1 MKSRFF
7 MLLLGVLAIPAVV
20 RAQIPT
26 LDIPGTIQAA
36 TEVGNTLNN
45 VKESITQVEQY
56 QKTMSAI
63 GTAKK
68 TVTEFITNQK
78 EKLQEKMEKIQEYKE
93 RVEEYKVKA
102 EAYKAEIEDRVNQAK
117 EKIDEVKDT
126 VNEVKDTV
134 TSTVDEAKDKINEVK
149 DQAESIKGQVSDVI
163 DAAKSKVAS
172 AKEQMDEACADPES
186 EACTQATEAY
196 TELENAQAEMES
208 ACSDPESEAC
218 MQATGVYNRA
228 DVAVGTANQDASTV
242 NVQTGELNVASTQTT
257 ATAGMAAEIVD
268 TPVAQPSRQPIAG
281 IVSSTAEATSGIEA
295 TAVSAQA
302 GTAAAAQKV
311 QSAAQAVEAAGST
324 KAVSSA
330 AVGSAAVKTDATV
343 ATKVSPVKATAVTA
357 QTSTAATA
365 QKVQSAAQAVEAAGS
380 TKAVSSAAAGSTAVK
395 TDATVATKVSPAKAT
410 AATAIPAR
418 TGTAAA
424 VKTVSSQTVPLKA
437 ATEAVSVSGQSIKQD
452 ANTAVESIVP
462 TKSLN
467 AAPTVQ
473 RPTRATFKTSFGYG
487 RIRQVYPLAFA
498 SLSLDIG
505 ESQGG
510 VTANN
515 VLVVPEAVSLECDNL
530 NFEDAA
536 EDGNMDKCLRQLND
550 KALSKVSNETSKTE
564 IVDAEKALNNGL
576 AEYMAAA
583 YFEAMNIYNE
593 SITFKNNVIDP
604 AITAE
609 VPDVQTAWKYSLD
622 VSTSM
627 GTRINALSRMW
638 ARSLTMKTYKLYQEK
653 GLRTE

>member
-1 MKSRFF
+1 MKSRFLMF
-7 MLLLGVLAIPAVV
+7 LLGMLAIPAVV

-26 LDIPGTIQAA
+26 LDIPGTIQDA

-93 RVEEYKVKA
+93 RVEEYKAKA

-126 VNEVKDTV
+126 V
-134 TSTVDEAKDKINEVK
+134 DEARDKINEVK

-196 TELENAQAEMES
+196 TELENAQAEMED

-218 MQATGVYNRA
+218 KQVTEAYNQAV
-228 DVAVGTANQDASTV
+228 TALDAKEQAKNSA
-242 NVQTGELNVASTQTT
+242 VASAQAI
-257 ATAGMAAEIVD
+257 ATAGTAAEIVD
-268 TPVAQPSRQPIAG
+268 TPVAQPSRQLIAG
-281 IVSSTAEATSGIEA
+281 IVSSTAETTSGIEA
-295 TAVSAQA
+295 TAASAQA
-302 GTAAAAQKV
+302 GTAATAQKV
-311 QSAAQAVEAAGST
+311 QSAAQTVEAAGST

-330 AVGSAAVKTDATV
+330 AVGSAAVKTDAAV
-343 ATKVSPVKATAVTA
+343 ATTT
-357 QTSTAATA
+357 
-365 QKVQSAAQAVEAAGS
+365 
-380 TKAVSSAAAGSTAVK
+380 
-395 TDATVATKVSPAKAT
+395 SPAKAT
-410 AATAIPAR
+410 AVTAIPAR

-424 VKTVSSQTVPLKA
+424 VKTVSPQTMTLKA
-437 ATEAVSVSGQSIKQD
+437 ATEAVSAAGQSVKQD

-467 AAPTVQ
+467 AAPAVQ

-550 KALSKVSNETSKTE
+550 KALSKVSDETSKTE

>member
-126 VNEVKDTV
+126 V
-134 TSTVDEAKDKINEVK
+134 DEARDKINEVK

-311 QSAAQAVEAAGST
+311 QSV
-324 KAVSSA
+324 
-330 AVGSAAVKTDATV
+330 
-343 ATKVSPVKATAVTA
+343 
-357 QTSTAATA
+357 
-365 QKVQSAAQAVEAAGS
+365 AQAVEAAGS

-395 TDATVATKVSPAKAT
+395 TDATVTTKVSPAKAT

-467 AAPTVQ
+467 AAPAVQ

-550 KALSKVSNETSKTE
+550 KALSKVSDETSKTE

>member
-1 MKSRFF
+1 MF
-7 MLLLGVLAIPAVV
+7 LLGMLAIPAVV

-126 VNEVKDTV
+126 V
-134 TSTVDEAKDKINEVK
+134 DEARDKINEVK

-196 TELENAQAEMES
+196 TELENAQAEMED

-218 MQATGVYNRA
+218 KQVTEAYNQAV
-228 DVAVGTANQDASTV
+228 TALDAKEQAKNSA
-242 NVQTGELNVASTQTT
+242 VASAQAI
-257 ATAGMAAEIVD
+257 ATAGTAAEIVD
-268 TPVAQPSRQPIAG
+268 TPVAQPSRQLIAG
-281 IVSSTAEATSGIEA
+281 IVSSTAETTSGIEA
-295 TAVSAQA
+295 TAASAQA
-302 GTAAAAQKV
+302 GTAATAQKV

-330 AVGSAAVKTDATV
+330 AVGSAAVKTDAAV
-343 ATKVSPVKATAVTA
+343 ATTT
-357 QTSTAATA
+357 
-365 QKVQSAAQAVEAAGS
+365 
-380 TKAVSSAAAGSTAVK
+380 
-395 TDATVATKVSPAKAT
+395 SPAKAT
-410 AATAIPAR
+410 AVTAIPAR

-424 VKTVSSQTVPLKA
+424 VKTVSPQTMPLKA
-437 ATEAVSVSGQSIKQD
+437 ATEAVSAAGQSVKQD

-467 AAPTVQ
+467 AAPAVQ

-550 KALSKVSNETSKTE
+550 KALSKVSDETSKTE

>member
-117 EKIDEVKDT
+117 EKIDEVKD
-126 VNEVKDTV
+126 
-134 TSTVDEAKDKINEVK
+134 TVDEAKDKINEVK

-330 AVGSAAVKTDATV
+330 AAGSAAVKTDAAVT
-343 ATKVSPVKATAVTA
+343 TKVSPVKATAV
-357 QTSTAATA
+357 S
-365 QKVQSAAQAVEAAGS
+365 
-380 TKAVSSAAAGSTAVK
+380 
-395 TDATVATKVSPAKAT
+395 
-410 AATAIPAR
+410 AR

-424 VKTVSSQTVPLKA
+424 VKTVSPQTMPLKA

-467 AAPTVQ
+467 AAPAVQ

-550 KALSKVSNETSKTE
+550 KALSKVSDETSKTE

>member
-1 MKSRFF
+1 MKSRFLMF
-7 MLLLGVLAIPAVV
+7 LLGMLAIPAVV

-93 RVEEYKVKA
+93 RVEEYEVKA

-126 VNEVKDTV
+126 V
-134 TSTVDEAKDKINEVK
+134 DEARDKINEVK

-196 TELENAQAEMES
+196 TELENAQAEMED

-218 MQATGVYNRA
+218 KQVTEAYNQAV
-228 DVAVGTANQDASTV
+228 TALDAKEQAKNSA
-242 NVQTGELNVASTQTT
+242 VASAQAI
-257 ATAGMAAEIVD
+257 ATAGTAAEIVD
-268 TPVAQPSRQPIAG
+268 TPVAQPSRQLIAG
-281 IVSSTAEATSGIEA
+281 IVSSTAETTSGIEA
-295 TAVSAQA
+295 TAASAQA
-302 GTAAAAQKV
+302 GTAATAQKV
-311 QSAAQAVEAAGST
+311 QSAAQTVEAAGST

-330 AVGSAAVKTDATV
+330 AVGSAAVKTDAAV
-343 ATKVSPVKATAVTA
+343 ATTT
-357 QTSTAATA
+357 
-365 QKVQSAAQAVEAAGS
+365 
-380 TKAVSSAAAGSTAVK
+380 
-395 TDATVATKVSPAKAT
+395 SPAKAT
-410 AATAIPAR
+410 AVTAIPAR

-424 VKTVSSQTVPLKA
+424 VKTVSPQTMPLKA
-437 ATEAVSVSGQSIKQD
+437 ATEAVSAAGQSVKQD

-467 AAPTVQ
+467 AAPAVQ

-550 KALSKVSNETSKTE
+550 KALSKVSDETSKTE

>member
-1 MKSRFF
+1 MRSRFL
-7 MLLLGVLAIPAVV
+7 MLLLGMLLVPAVS

-26 LDIPGTIQAA
+26 ADIPGTIQAA

-68 TVTEFITNQK
+68 TVTEFITDQK

-93 RVEEYKVKA
+93 RVEEYKAKA
-102 EAYKAEIEDRVNQAK
+102 EAYKAEIEDRVNKAK

-149 DQAESIKGQVSDVI
+149 DQAESIKGQVTGAIS
-163 DAAKSKVAS
+163 AAKDKVAG

-186 EACTQATEAY
+186 EACKQATEAY
-196 TELENAQAEMES
+196 TELESAQAEIES

-218 MQATGVYNRA
+218 LQAAGVYNQA
-228 DVAVGTANQDASTV
+228 DVAVGAANQVVSAV
-242 NVQTGELNVASTQTT
+242 NAQAGGSVVSSAQ
-257 ATAGMAAEIVD
+257 ATAAVGTAAGIVD
-268 TPVAQPSRQPIAG
+268 ALVVKPSRQPIAG
-281 IVSSTAEATSGIEA
+281 TVAAIAEKAKMTSAATDVSETSAQTAASSTAQHEAVSAAKAAVAADMASKADSAAGKTTATSAISAVKAASAQPLESAA
-295 TAVSAQA
+295 TAKAVPAVSQAKAVGTAAKAVSAQ
-302 GTAAAAQKV
+302 TAPL
-311 QSAAQAVEAAGST
+311 
-324 KAVSSA
+324 KAVS
-330 AVGSAAVKTDATV
+330 
-343 ATKVSPVKATAVTA
+343 
-357 QTSTAATA
+357 
-365 QKVQSAAQAVEAAGS
+365 
-380 TKAVSSAAAGSTAVK
+380 
-395 TDATVATKVSPAKAT
+395 
-410 AATAIPAR
+410 
-418 TGTAAA
+418 
-424 VKTVSSQTVPLKA
+424 
-437 ATEAVSVSGQSIKQD
+437 GQNIKQD
-452 ANTAVESIVP
+452 ANTAVEAVSP
-462 TKSLN
+462 TAPLK
-467 AAPTVQ
+467 AAPAVQ
-473 RPTRATFKTSFGYG
+473 RPTRATFKTSSGYG
-487 RIRQVYPLAFA
+487 FAHQTFPLAFA

-515 VLVVPEAVSLECDNL
+515 VLVVPESISLECNL

-536 EDGNMDKCLRQLND
+536 EDGQMDACLRSINT
-550 KALSKVSNETSKTE
+550 KALSRVSEDVSKVE
-564 IVDAEKALNNGL
+564 IEDAEKALTNGL

-609 VPDVQTAWKYSLD
+609 VSDVQTAWKYALD

-627 GTRINALSRMW
+627 GTRINDLSRLW
-638 ARSLTMKTYKLYQEK
+638 SRSLATEAYRLYKEK
-653 GLRTE
+653 GLQTK

>member
-1 MKSRFF
+1 MRSRFL
-7 MLLLGVLAIPAVV
+7 MLLLGMLLVPAVS

-26 LDIPGTIQAA
+26 ADIPGTIQAA

-68 TVTEFITNQK
+68 TVTEFITDQK

-93 RVEEYKVKA
+93 RVEEYKAKA

-149 DQAESIKGQVSDVI
+149 DQAESIKGQVTGAIS
-163 DAAKSKVAS
+163 AAKDKVAG

-186 EACTQATEAY
+186 EACKQATEAY
-196 TELENAQAEMES
+196 NQAVTALDAKEQTENSAVASAQA
-208 ACSDPESEAC
+208 AA
-218 MQATGVYNRA
+218 A
-228 DVAVGTANQDASTV
+228 
-242 NVQTGELNVASTQTT
+242 
-257 ATAGMAAEIVD
+257 AGMAAEIVD
-268 TPVAQPSRQPIAG
+268 TPVTQPSRQPIAG
-281 IVSSTAEATSGIEA
+281 TVAAIAEKAKMTSAATDVSETSAQTAASSTAQHEAVSAAKAAVAADMASKADSAAGKTTATSAISAVKAASAQPLESAA
-295 TAVSAQA
+295 TAKAVSAVSQAKAVGTAAKAVSAQTA
-302 GTAAAAQKV
+302 TAKAVSAVSQAKAVGTAA
-311 QSAAQAVEAAGST
+311 
-324 KAVSSA
+324 KAVSAQTATAKAVPAVSQA
-330 AVGSAAVKTDATV
+330 KAVG
-343 ATKVSPVKATAVTA
+343 
-357 QTSTAATA
+357 TAA
-365 QKVQSAAQAVEAAGS
+365 
-380 TKAVSSAAAGSTAVK
+380 KAVSAQTA
-395 TDATVATKVSPAKAT
+395 
-410 AATAIPAR
+410 
-418 TGTAAA
+418 
-424 VKTVSSQTVPLKA
+424 PLKA
-437 ATEAVSVSGQSIKQD
+437 VSGQNIKQD
-452 ANTAVESIVP
+452 ANTAVEAVSP
-462 TKSLN
+462 TAPLK
-467 AAPTVQ
+467 AAPAVQ
-473 RPTRATFKTSFGYG
+473 RPTRATFKTSSGYG
-487 RIRQVYPLAFA
+487 FAHQTFPLAFA

-515 VLVVPEAVSLECDNL
+515 VLVVPESISLECNL

-536 EDGNMDKCLRQLND
+536 EDGQMDACLRSINT
-550 KALSKVSNETSKTE
+550 KALSRVSEDVSKVE
-564 IVDAEKALNNGL
+564 IEDAEKALTNGL

-609 VPDVQTAWKYSLD
+609 VSDVQTAWKYALD

-627 GTRINALSRMW
+627 GTRINDLSRLW
-638 ARSLTMKTYKLYQEK
+638 SRSLATEAYRLYKEK
-653 GLRTE
+653 GLQTK

>member
-1 MKSRFF
+1 

-126 VNEVKDTV
+126 V
-134 TSTVDEAKDKINEVK
+134 DEARDKVNEVK

-268 TPVAQPSRQPIAG
+268 TPVAQPSRRPIAG

-330 AVGSAAVKTDATV
+330 AVGSAAVKTDAAV
-343 ATKVSPVKATAVTA
+343 ATTA
-357 QTSTAATA
+357 
-365 QKVQSAAQAVEAAGS
+365 
-380 TKAVSSAAAGSTAVK
+380 
-395 TDATVATKVSPAKAT
+395 SPAKAT
-410 AATAIPAR
+410 AVTAIPAR

-424 VKTVSSQTVPLKA
+424 VKTVSPQTMPLKA
-437 ATEAVSVSGQSIKQD
+437 ATEAVSAAGQSVKQD

-467 AAPTVQ
+467 AAPAVQ

-515 VLVVPEAVSLECDNL
+515 ILVVPEAVSLECDNL

-550 KALSKVSNETSKTE
+550 KALSKVSDETSKTE

>member
-117 EKIDEVKDT
+117 EKIDEVKD
-126 VNEVKDTV
+126 
-134 TSTVDEAKDKINEVK
+134 TVDEAKDKINEVK

-330 AVGSAAVKTDATV
+330 AAGSAAVKTDAAVT
-343 ATKVSPVKATAVTA
+343 TKVSPVKATAV
-357 QTSTAATA
+357 S
-365 QKVQSAAQAVEAAGS
+365 
-380 TKAVSSAAAGSTAVK
+380 
-395 TDATVATKVSPAKAT
+395 
-410 AATAIPAR
+410 AR

-467 AAPTVQ
+467 AAPAVQ

-550 KALSKVSNETSKTE
+550 KALSKVSDETSKTE

>member
-1 MKSRFF
+1 MRSRFL
-7 MLLLGVLAIPAVV
+7 MLLLGMLLVPAVS

-26 LDIPGTIQAA
+26 ADIPGTIQAA

-68 TVTEFITNQK
+68 TVTEFITDQK

-93 RVEEYKVKA
+93 RVEEYKAKA

-149 DQAESIKGQVSDVI
+149 DQAESIKGQVTGAIS
-163 DAAKSKVAS
+163 AAKDKVAG

-186 EACTQATEAY
+186 EACKQATEAY
-196 TELENAQAEMES
+196 TELESAQAEIES

-218 MQATGVYNRA
+218 LQAAGVYNQA
-228 DVAVGTANQDASTV
+228 DVAVGAANQVVSAV
-242 NVQTGELNVASTQTT
+242 NAQAGGSVVSSAQ
-257 ATAGMAAEIVD
+257 ATAAVGTAAGIVD
-268 TPVAQPSRQPIAG
+268 ALVVKPSRQPITGAVAAASAAKASVVKAASAQPLESAATAKA
-281 IVSSTAEATSGIEA
+281 VSAVSQAKAVGTAAK
-295 TAVSAQA
+295 AVSAQTA
-302 GTAAAAQKV
+302 PLKAVPAVSRAKAVGTAA
-311 QSAAQAVEAAGST
+311 
-324 KAVSSA
+324 KAVS
-330 AVGSAAVKTDATV
+330 
-343 ATKVSPVKATAVTA
+343 A
-357 QTSTAATA
+357 QTAPL
-365 QKVQSAAQAVEAAGS
+365 
-380 TKAVSSAAAGSTAVK
+380 KAVSAVSQAKAVGAAAKAVSAQTA
-395 TDATVATKVSPAKAT
+395 
-410 AATAIPAR
+410 
-418 TGTAAA
+418 
-424 VKTVSSQTVPLKA
+424 PLKA
-437 ATEAVSVSGQSIKQD
+437 VSGQNIKQD
-452 ANTAVESIVP
+452 ANTAVEAVSP
-462 TKSLN
+462 TAPLK
-467 AAPTVQ
+467 AAPAVQ
-473 RPTRATFKTSFGYG
+473 RPTRATFKTSSGYG
-487 RIRQVYPLAFA
+487 FAHQTFPLAFA

-515 VLVVPEAVSLECDNL
+515 VLVVPESISLECNL

-536 EDGNMDKCLRQLND
+536 EDGQMDACLRSINT
-550 KALSKVSNETSKTE
+550 KALSRVSEDVSKVE
-564 IVDAEKALNNGL
+564 IEDAEKALTNGL

-609 VPDVQTAWKYSLD
+609 VSDVQTAWKYALD

-627 GTRINALSRMW
+627 GTRINDLSRLW
-638 ARSLTMKTYKLYQEK
+638 SRSLATEAYRLYKEK
-653 GLRTE
+653 GLQTK

>member
-1 MKSRFF
+1 MF
-7 MLLLGVLAIPAVV
+7 LLGMLAIPAIV

-26 LDIPGTIQAA
+26 LDVPGTIQAA

-93 RVEEYKVKA
+93 RVEEYKAKA

-126 VNEVKDTV
+126 V
-134 TSTVDEAKDKINEVK
+134 DEARDKINEVK

-196 TELENAQAEMES
+196 TELENTQAEMES

-330 AVGSAAVKTDATV
+330 A
-343 ATKVSPVKATAVTA
+343 
-357 QTSTAATA
+357 
-365 QKVQSAAQAVEAAGS
+365 
-380 TKAVSSAAAGSTAVK
+380 AGSTAVK
-395 TDATVATKVSPAKAT
+395 TDAAVATTASPAKAT
-410 AATAIPAR
+410 AVTAIPAR

-424 VKTVSSQTVPLKA
+424 VKTVSSQTMPLKA
-437 ATEAVSVSGQSIKQD
+437 ATEAVSAAGQSVKQD

-467 AAPTVQ
+467 AAPAVQ

-550 KALSKVSNETSKTE
+550 KALSKVSDETSKTE

>member
-1 MKSRFF
+1 

-302 GTAAAAQKV
+302 GTAA
-311 QSAAQAVEAAGST
+311 
-324 KAVSSA
+324 
-330 AVGSAAVKTDATV
+330 
-343 ATKVSPVKATAVTA
+343 
-357 QTSTAATA
+357 TA

-395 TDATVATKVSPAKAT
+395 TDATVTTKVSPAKAT

-467 AAPTVQ
+467 AAPAVQ

-550 KALSKVSNETSKTE
+550 KALSKVSDETSKTE

>member
-68 TVTEFITNQK
+68 TVTEFITDQK

-93 RVEEYKVKA
+93 RVEEYKAKA
-102 EAYKAEIEDRVNQAK
+102 EAYKAEIEDRVNKAK

-149 DQAESIKGQVSDVI
+149 DQAESIKGQVTGAIS
-163 DAAKSKVAS
+163 AAKDKVAG

-186 EACTQATEAY
+186 EACKQATEAY
-196 TELENAQAEMES
+196 NQAVTALDAKEQTENSAVASAQA
-208 ACSDPESEAC
+208 AA
-218 MQATGVYNRA
+218 A
-228 DVAVGTANQDASTV
+228 
-242 NVQTGELNVASTQTT
+242 
-257 ATAGMAAEIVD
+257 AGMAAEIVD
-268 TPVAQPSRQPIAG
+268 TPVTQPSRQPIAG
-281 IVSSTAEATSGIEA
+281 TVAAIAEKAKMTSAATDVSETSAQTAASSTAQHE
-295 TAVSAQA
+295 AVSAA
-302 GTAAAAQKV
+302 DAAVAADMASKAD
-311 QSAAQAVEAAGST
+311 SAAGKTTATSAISAVKAALTQAAESAAKTKDVSAVSQDVSASEQAV
-324 KAVSSA
+324 
-330 AVGSAAVKTDATV
+330 
-343 ATKVSPVKATAVTA
+343 
-357 QTSTAATA
+357 
-365 QKVQSAAQAVEAAGS
+365 
-380 TKAVSSAAAGSTAVK
+380 
-395 TDATVATKVSPAKAT
+395 
-410 AATAIPAR
+410 
-418 TGTAAA
+418 
-424 VKTVSSQTVPLKA
+424 
-437 ATEAVSVSGQSIKQD
+437 KQD
-452 ANTAVESIVP
+452 ANTAVEAVSP
-462 TKSLN
+462 TAPLK
-467 AAPTVQ
+467 AAPAVQ
-473 RPTRATFKTSFGYG
+473 RPTRATFKTSSGYG
-487 RIRQVYPLAFA
+487 FAHQTFPLAFA

-515 VLVVPEAVSLECDNL
+515 VLVVPESISLECNL

-536 EDGNMDKCLRQLND
+536 EDGQMDACLRSINT
-550 KALSKVSNETSKTE
+550 KALSRVSEDVSKVE
-564 IVDAEKALNNGL
+564 IEDAEKALTNGL

-609 VPDVQTAWKYSLD
+609 VPDVQTAWKYALD

-627 GTRINALSRMW
+627 GTRINDLSRLW
-638 ARSLTMKTYKLYQEK
+638 SRSLATEAYRMYKEK
-653 GLRTE
+653 GLQTK

>member
-126 VNEVKDTV
+126 V
-134 TSTVDEAKDKINEVK
+134 DEAKDKINEVK

-196 TELENAQAEMES
+196 TELENAQAEMED

-218 MQATGVYNRA
+218 KQVTEAYNQAV
-228 DVAVGTANQDASTV
+228 TALDAKEQAKNSA
-242 NVQTGELNVASTQTT
+242 VASAQAI
-257 ATAGMAAEIVD
+257 ATAGTAAEIVD
-268 TPVAQPSRQPIAG
+268 TPVAQPSRQLIAG
-281 IVSSTAEATSGIEA
+281 IVSSTAETTSGIEA
-295 TAVSAQA
+295 TAASAQA
-302 GTAAAAQKV
+302 GTAATAQKV

-330 AVGSAAVKTDATV
+330 AVGSAAVKTDAAV
-343 ATKVSPVKATAVTA
+343 ATTT
-357 QTSTAATA
+357 
-365 QKVQSAAQAVEAAGS
+365 
-380 TKAVSSAAAGSTAVK
+380 
-395 TDATVATKVSPAKAT
+395 SPAKAT
-410 AATAIPAR
+410 AVTAIPAR

-424 VKTVSSQTVPLKA
+424 VKTVSPQTMPLKA
-437 ATEAVSVSGQSIKQD
+437 ATEAVSAAGQSVKQD

-467 AAPTVQ
+467 AAPAVQ

-550 KALSKVSNETSKTE
+550 KALSKVSDETSKTE

>member
-126 VNEVKDTV
+126 V
-134 TSTVDEAKDKINEVK
+134 DEARDKINEVK
-149 DQAESIKGQVSDVI
+149 DQAESIKGQISDVI

-196 TELENAQAEMES
+196 TELENAQAEMER

-330 AVGSAAVKTDATV
+330 AVGSAAVKTDAAV
-343 ATKVSPVKATAVTA
+343 ATKVSPVKATAV
-357 QTSTAATA
+357 
-365 QKVQSAAQAVEAAGS
+365 
-380 TKAVSSAAAGSTAVK
+380 
-395 TDATVATKVSPAKAT
+395 
-410 AATAIPAR
+410 TAIPAR

-424 VKTVSSQTVPLKA
+424 VKTVSPQTMPLKA

-467 AAPTVQ
+467 AAPAVQ

-550 KALSKVSNETSKTE
+550 KALSKVSDETSKTE

>member
-302 GTAAAAQKV
+302 GTAA
-311 QSAAQAVEAAGST
+311 
-324 KAVSSA
+324 
-330 AVGSAAVKTDATV
+330 
-343 ATKVSPVKATAVTA
+343 
-357 QTSTAATA
+357 TA

-395 TDATVATKVSPAKAT
+395 TDATVTTKVSPAKAT

-467 AAPTVQ
+467 AAPAVQ

-550 KALSKVSNETSKTE
+550 KALSKVSDETSKTE

>member
-1 MKSRFF
+1 MRSRFL
-7 MLLLGVLAIPAVV
+7 MLLLGMLLVPAVS

-26 LDIPGTIQAA
+26 ADIPGTIQAA

-68 TVTEFITNQK
+68 TVTEFITDQK

-93 RVEEYKVKA
+93 RVEEYKAKA

-149 DQAESIKGQVSDVI
+149 DQAESIKGQVTGAIS
-163 DAAKSKVAS
+163 AAKDKVAG

-186 EACTQATEAY
+186 EACKQATEAY
-196 TELENAQAEMES
+196 TELESAQAEIES

-218 MQATGVYNRA
+218 LQAAGVYNQ
-228 DVAVGTANQDASTV
+228 AVTALDAKE
-242 NVQTGELNVASTQTT
+242 QTENSAVASAQ
-257 ATAGMAAEIVD
+257 AAAAAGMAAEIVD
-268 TPVAQPSRQPIAG
+268 TPVTQPSRQPIAG
-281 IVSSTAEATSGIEA
+281 TVAAIAEKAKMTSAATDVSETSAQTAASSTAQHEAVSAAKAAVAADMASKADSAAGKTTATSAISAVKAASAQPLESAA
-295 TAVSAQA
+295 TAKAVSAVSQAKAVGAAAKAVSAQ
-302 GTAAAAQKV
+302 TAPL
-311 QSAAQAVEAAGST
+311 
-324 KAVSSA
+324 KAVSAVSQA
-330 AVGSAAVKTDATV
+330 KAVGAAA
-343 ATKVSPVKATAVTA
+343 
-357 QTSTAATA
+357 
-365 QKVQSAAQAVEAAGS
+365 
-380 TKAVSSAAAGSTAVK
+380 KAVSAQTA
-395 TDATVATKVSPAKAT
+395 TAKA
-410 AATAIPAR
+410 
-418 TGTAAA
+418 
-424 VKTVSSQTVPLKA
+424 VP
-437 ATEAVSVSGQSIKQD
+437 GQNIKQD
-452 ANTAVESIVP
+452 ANTAVEAVSP
-462 TKSLN
+462 TAPLK
-467 AAPTVQ
+467 AAPAVQ
-473 RPTRATFKTSFGYG
+473 RPTRATFKTSSGYG
-487 RIRQVYPLAFA
+487 FAHQTFPLAFA

-515 VLVVPEAVSLECDNL
+515 VLVVPESISLECNL

-536 EDGNMDKCLRQLND
+536 EDGQMDACLRSINT
-550 KALSKVSNETSKTE
+550 KALSRVSEDVSKVE
-564 IVDAEKALNNGL
+564 IEDAEKALTNGL

-609 VPDVQTAWKYSLD
+609 VSDVQTAWKYALD

-627 GTRINALSRMW
+627 GTRINDLSRLW
-638 ARSLTMKTYKLYQEK
+638 SRSLATEAYRLYKEK
-653 GLRTE
+653 GLQTK

>member
-1 MKSRFF
+1 MRSRFL
-7 MLLLGVLAIPAVV
+7 MLLLGMLLVPAVS

-26 LDIPGTIQAA
+26 ADIPGTIQAA

-68 TVTEFITNQK
+68 TVTEFITDQK

-93 RVEEYKVKA
+93 RVEEYKAKA

-149 DQAESIKGQVSDVI
+149 DQAESIKGQVTGAIS
-163 DAAKSKVAS
+163 AAKDKVAG

-186 EACTQATEAY
+186 EACKQATEAY
-196 TELENAQAEMES
+196 TELESAQAEIES

-218 MQATGVYNRA
+218 LQAAGVYNQA
-228 DVAVGTANQDASTV
+228 DVAVGAANQVVSAV
-242 NVQTGELNVASTQTT
+242 NAQAGGSAVSSAQ
-257 ATAGMAAEIVD
+257 ATAAVGTAAGIVD
-268 TPVAQPSRQPIAG
+268 ALVVKPSRQPITGAVAAASAAKASVVKAASAQPLESAATAKA
-281 IVSSTAEATSGIEA
+281 VSAVSQAKAVSTAAK
-295 TAVSAQA
+295 AVSAQTA
-302 GTAAAAQKV
+302 PLKAVSAVSQAKAVGTAA
-311 QSAAQAVEAAGST
+311 
-324 KAVSSA
+324 KAVS
-330 AVGSAAVKTDATV
+330 
-343 ATKVSPVKATAVTA
+343 A
-357 QTSTAATA
+357 QTAPL
-365 QKVQSAAQAVEAAGS
+365 
-380 TKAVSSAAAGSTAVK
+380 KAVS
-395 TDATVATKVSPAKAT
+395 
-410 AATAIPAR
+410 
-418 TGTAAA
+418 
-424 VKTVSSQTVPLKA
+424 
-437 ATEAVSVSGQSIKQD
+437 GQNIKQD
-452 ANTAVESIVP
+452 ANTAVEAVSP
-462 TKSLN
+462 PAPLK
-467 AAPTVQ
+467 AAPAVQ
-473 RPTRATFKTSFGYG
+473 RPTRATFKTSSGYG
-487 RIRQVYPLAFA
+487 FAHQTFPLAFA

-515 VLVVPEAVSLECDNL
+515 VLVVPESISLECNL

-536 EDGNMDKCLRQLND
+536 EDGQMDACLRSINT
-550 KALSKVSNETSKTE
+550 KALSRVSEDVSKVE
-564 IVDAEKALNNGL
+564 IEDAEKALTNGL

-609 VPDVQTAWKYSLD
+609 VPDVQTAWKYALD

-627 GTRINALSRMW
+627 GTRINDLSRLW
-638 ARSLTMKTYKLYQEK
+638 SRSLATEAYRLYKEK
-653 GLRTE
+653 GLQTK

>member
-1 MKSRFF
+1 MRSRFL
-7 MLLLGVLAIPAVV
+7 MLLLGMLLVPAVS

-26 LDIPGTIQAA
+26 ADIPGTIQAA

-68 TVTEFITNQK
+68 TVTEFITDQK

-93 RVEEYKVKA
+93 RVEEYKAKA
-102 EAYKAEIEDRVNQAK
+102 EAYKAEIEDRVNKAK

-149 DQAESIKGQVSDVI
+149 DQAESIKGQVTGAIS
-163 DAAKSKVAS
+163 AAKDKVAG

-186 EACTQATEAY
+186 EACKQATEAY
-196 TELENAQAEMES
+196 NQAVTALDAKEQTENSAVASAQA
-208 ACSDPESEAC
+208 AA
-218 MQATGVYNRA
+218 A
-228 DVAVGTANQDASTV
+228 
-242 NVQTGELNVASTQTT
+242 
-257 ATAGMAAEIVD
+257 AGMAAEIVD
-268 TPVAQPSRQPIAG
+268 TPVTQPSRQPIAG
-281 IVSSTAEATSGIEA
+281 TVAAIAEKAKMTSAATDVSETSAQTAASSTAQHEAVSAAKAAVAADMASKADSAAGKTTATSAISAVKAASAQPLESAA
-295 TAVSAQA
+295 TAKAVPAVSQAKAVGTAAKAVSAQTA
-302 GTAAAAQKV
+302 PLKAVSAVSQAKAVGTAA
-311 QSAAQAVEAAGST
+311 
-324 KAVSSA
+324 KAVS
-330 AVGSAAVKTDATV
+330 
-343 ATKVSPVKATAVTA
+343 A
-357 QTSTAATA
+357 QTAPL
-365 QKVQSAAQAVEAAGS
+365 
-380 TKAVSSAAAGSTAVK
+380 KAVS
-395 TDATVATKVSPAKAT
+395 
-410 AATAIPAR
+410 
-418 TGTAAA
+418 
-424 VKTVSSQTVPLKA
+424 
-437 ATEAVSVSGQSIKQD
+437 GQNIKQD
-452 ANTAVESIVP
+452 ANTAVEAVSP
-462 TKSLN
+462 TAPLK
-467 AAPTVQ
+467 AAPAVQ
-473 RPTRATFKTSFGYG
+473 RPTRATFKTSSGYG
-487 RIRQVYPLAFA
+487 FAHQTFPLAFA

-515 VLVVPEAVSLECDNL
+515 VLVVPESISLECNL

-536 EDGNMDKCLRQLND
+536 EDGQMDACLRSINT
-550 KALSKVSNETSKTE
+550 KALSRVSEDVSKVE
-564 IVDAEKALNNGL
+564 IEDAEKALTNGL

-609 VPDVQTAWKYSLD
+609 VSDVQTAWKYALD

-627 GTRINALSRMW
+627 GTRINDLSRLW
-638 ARSLTMKTYKLYQEK
+638 SRSLATEAYRLYKEK
-653 GLRTE
+653 GLQTK

>member
-1 MKSRFF
+1 

-126 VNEVKDTV
+126 V
-134 TSTVDEAKDKINEVK
+134 DEAKDKINEVK

-196 TELENAQAEMES
+196 TELENAQAEMED

-218 MQATGVYNRA
+218 KQVTEAYNQAV
-228 DVAVGTANQDASTV
+228 TALDAKEQAKNSA
-242 NVQTGELNVASTQTT
+242 VASAQAI
-257 ATAGMAAEIVD
+257 ATAGTAAEIVD
-268 TPVAQPSRQPIAG
+268 TPVAQPSRQLIAG
-281 IVSSTAEATSGIEA
+281 IVSSTAETTSGIEA
-295 TAVSAQA
+295 TAASAQA
-302 GTAAAAQKV
+302 GTAATAQKV

-330 AVGSAAVKTDATV
+330 AVGSAAVKTDAAV
-343 ATKVSPVKATAVTA
+343 ATTT
-357 QTSTAATA
+357 
-365 QKVQSAAQAVEAAGS
+365 
-380 TKAVSSAAAGSTAVK
+380 
-395 TDATVATKVSPAKAT
+395 SPAKAT
-410 AATAIPAR
+410 AVTAIPAR

-424 VKTVSSQTVPLKA
+424 VKTVSPQTMPLKA
-437 ATEAVSVSGQSIKQD
+437 ATEAVSAAGQSVKQD

-467 AAPTVQ
+467 AAPAVQ

-550 KALSKVSNETSKTE
+550 KALSKVSDETSKTE

>member
-117 EKIDEVKDT
+117 EKIDEVKD
-126 VNEVKDTV
+126 
-134 TSTVDEAKDKINEVK
+134 TVDEAKDKINEVK

-330 AVGSAAVKTDATV
+330 A
-343 ATKVSPVKATAVTA
+343 
-357 QTSTAATA
+357 
-365 QKVQSAAQAVEAAGS
+365 
-380 TKAVSSAAAGSTAVK
+380 AGSTAVK

-424 VKTVSSQTVPLKA
+424 VKTVSPQTMPLKA
-437 ATEAVSVSGQSIKQD
+437 ATEAVSAAGQSVKQD

-467 AAPTVQ
+467 AAPAVQ

-550 KALSKVSNETSKTE
+550 KALSKVSDETSKTE

>member
-1 MKSRFF
+1 MKSRFLMF
-7 MLLLGVLAIPAVV
+7 LLGMLAIPAVV

-126 VNEVKDTV
+126 V
-134 TSTVDEAKDKINEVK
+134 DEARDKINEVK

-196 TELENAQAEMES
+196 TELENAQAEMED

-218 MQATGVYNRA
+218 KQVTEAYNQAV
-228 DVAVGTANQDASTV
+228 TALDAKEQAKNSA
-242 NVQTGELNVASTQTT
+242 VASAQAI
-257 ATAGMAAEIVD
+257 ATAGTAAEIVD
-268 TPVAQPSRQPIAG
+268 TPVAQPSRQLIAG
-281 IVSSTAEATSGIEA
+281 IVSSTAETTSGIEA
-295 TAVSAQA
+295 TAASAQA
-302 GTAAAAQKV
+302 GTAATAQKV

-330 AVGSAAVKTDATV
+330 AVGSAAVKTDAAV
-343 ATKVSPVKATAVTA
+343 ATTT
-357 QTSTAATA
+357 
-365 QKVQSAAQAVEAAGS
+365 
-380 TKAVSSAAAGSTAVK
+380 
-395 TDATVATKVSPAKAT
+395 SPAKAT
-410 AATAIPAR
+410 AVTAIPAR

-424 VKTVSSQTVPLKA
+424 VKTVSPQTMPLKA
-437 ATEAVSVSGQSIKQD
+437 ATEAVSAAGQSVKQD

-467 AAPTVQ
+467 AAPAVQ

-550 KALSKVSNETSKTE
+550 KALSKVSDETSKTE

>member
-1 MKSRFF
+1 MRSRFL
-7 MLLLGVLAIPAVV
+7 MLLLGMLLVPAVS

-26 LDIPGTIQAA
+26 ADIPGTIQAA

-68 TVTEFITNQK
+68 TVTEFITDQK

-93 RVEEYKVKA
+93 RVEEYKAKA
-102 EAYKAEIEDRVNQAK
+102 EAYKAEIEDRVNKAK

-149 DQAESIKGQVSDVI
+149 DQAESIKGQVTGAIS
-163 DAAKSKVAS
+163 AAKDKVAG

-186 EACTQATEAY
+186 EACKQATEAY
-196 TELENAQAEMES
+196 NQAVTALDAKEQTENSAVASAQA
-208 ACSDPESEAC
+208 AA
-218 MQATGVYNRA
+218 A
-228 DVAVGTANQDASTV
+228 
-242 NVQTGELNVASTQTT
+242 
-257 ATAGMAAEIVD
+257 AGMAAEIVD
-268 TPVAQPSRQPIAG
+268 TPVTQPSRQPIAG
-281 IVSSTAEATSGIEA
+281 TVAAIAEKAKMTSAATDVSETSAQTAASSTAQHEAVSAAKAAVAADMASKADSAAGKTTATSAISAVKAASAQPLESAA
-295 TAVSAQA
+295 TAKAVPAVSRAKAVGTAAKAVSAQTA
-302 GTAAAAQKV
+302 PLKAVPAVSQAKAVGTAA
-311 QSAAQAVEAAGST
+311 
-324 KAVSSA
+324 KAVS
-330 AVGSAAVKTDATV
+330 
-343 ATKVSPVKATAVTA
+343 A
-357 QTSTAATA
+357 QTAPL
-365 QKVQSAAQAVEAAGS
+365 
-380 TKAVSSAAAGSTAVK
+380 KAVS
-395 TDATVATKVSPAKAT
+395 
-410 AATAIPAR
+410 
-418 TGTAAA
+418 
-424 VKTVSSQTVPLKA
+424 
-437 ATEAVSVSGQSIKQD
+437 GQNIKQD
-452 ANTAVESIVP
+452 ANTAVEAVSP
-462 TKSLN
+462 TAPLK
-467 AAPTVQ
+467 AAPAVQ
-473 RPTRATFKTSFGYG
+473 RPTRATFKTSSGYG
-487 RIRQVYPLAFA
+487 FAHQTFPLAFA

-515 VLVVPEAVSLECDNL
+515 VLVVPESISLECNL

-536 EDGNMDKCLRQLND
+536 EDGQMDACLRSINT
-550 KALSKVSNETSKTE
+550 KALSRVSEDVSKVE
-564 IVDAEKALNNGL
+564 IEDAEKALTNGL

-609 VPDVQTAWKYSLD
+609 VSDVQTAWKYALD

-627 GTRINALSRMW
+627 GTRINDLSRLW
-638 ARSLTMKTYKLYQEK
+638 SRSLATEAYRLYKEK
-653 GLRTE
+653 GLQTK

>member
-1 MKSRFF
+1 MRSRFL
-7 MLLLGVLAIPAVV
+7 MLLLGMLLVPAVS

-26 LDIPGTIQAA
+26 ADIPGTIQAA

-68 TVTEFITNQK
+68 TVTEFITDQK

-93 RVEEYKVKA
+93 RVEEYKAKA
-102 EAYKAEIEDRVNQAK
+102 EAYKAEIEDRVNKAK

-149 DQAESIKGQVSDVI
+149 DQAESIKGQVTGAIS
-163 DAAKSKVAS
+163 AAKDKVAG
-172 AKEQMDEACADPES
+172 AKEQMDEACTDPES
-186 EACTQATEAY
+186 EACKQATEAY
-196 TELENAQAEMES
+196 TELESAQAEIES

-218 MQATGVYNRA
+218 LQAAGVYNQA
-228 DVAVGTANQDASTV
+228 DVAVGAANQVVSAV
-242 NVQTGELNVASTQTT
+242 NAQAGGSVVSSAQ
-257 ATAGMAAEIVD
+257 ATAAVGTAAGIVD
-268 TPVAQPSRQPIAG
+268 ALVVKPSRQPITGAVAAASAAKASVVKAASAQPLESAATAKA
-281 IVSSTAEATSGIEA
+281 VSAVSQAKAVSTAAK
-295 TAVSAQA
+295 AVSAQTA
-302 GTAAAAQKV
+302 PLKAVSAVSQAKAVGTAA
-311 QSAAQAVEAAGST
+311 
-324 KAVSSA
+324 KAVS
-330 AVGSAAVKTDATV
+330 
-343 ATKVSPVKATAVTA
+343 A
-357 QTSTAATA
+357 QTAPL
-365 QKVQSAAQAVEAAGS
+365 
-380 TKAVSSAAAGSTAVK
+380 KAVS
-395 TDATVATKVSPAKAT
+395 
-410 AATAIPAR
+410 
-418 TGTAAA
+418 
-424 VKTVSSQTVPLKA
+424 
-437 ATEAVSVSGQSIKQD
+437 GQNIKQD
-452 ANTAVESIVP
+452 ANTAVEAVSP
-462 TKSLN
+462 TAPLK
-467 AAPTVQ
+467 AAPAVQ
-473 RPTRATFKTSFGYG
+473 RPTRATFKTSSGYG
-487 RIRQVYPLAFA
+487 FAHQTFPLAFA

-515 VLVVPEAVSLECDNL
+515 VLVVPESISLECNL

-536 EDGNMDKCLRQLND
+536 EDGQMDACLRSINT
-550 KALSKVSNETSKTE
+550 KALSRVSEDVSKVE
-564 IVDAEKALNNGL
+564 IEDAEKALTNGL

-609 VPDVQTAWKYSLD
+609 VPDVQTAWKYALD

-627 GTRINALSRMW
+627 GTRINDLSRLW
-638 ARSLTMKTYKLYQEK
+638 SRSLATEAYRLYKEK
-653 GLRTE
+653 GLQTK

>member
-302 GTAAAAQKV
+302 GTAA
-311 QSAAQAVEAAGST
+311 
-324 KAVSSA
+324 
-330 AVGSAAVKTDATV
+330 
-343 ATKVSPVKATAVTA
+343 
-357 QTSTAATA
+357 TA

-395 TDATVATKVSPAKAT
+395 TDATVTTKVSPAKAT

-424 VKTVSSQTVPLKA
+424 VKTVSPQTMPLKA

-467 AAPTVQ
+467 AAPAVQ

-550 KALSKVSNETSKTE
+550 KALSKVSDETSKTE